1 MSKRNYYLVT
11 YSLTPHDDEEE
22 EIEGAIEGIV
32 EPDNMNSMM
41 EPPSQQAQPTQ
52 QAQPIQQAQ
61 PTQQAQ
67 PEVILTEADFL
78 RAYQEKQQ
86 QEKAGLAS
94 MQPPTNPSS
103 MPLGVPPGNPS
114 FLRDY
119 EDDRNRCIS
128 FILLF
133 ILVMPRGRDDF
144 PNYPKQPLRNS
155 YGNEYRNDMPFMNN
169 RSIHENPVP
178 MNYPLLLY
186 LLLYSIDMLV

>member
-1 MSKRNYYLVT
+1 MSILSYYLVI
-11 YSLTPHDDEEE
+11 YSLTPQDDEEE

-32 EPDNMNSMM
+32 EPENMNSMM
-41 EPPSQQAQPTQ
+41 EPPSQPSQQPAQTSQ
-52 QAQPIQQAQ
+52 QQQQ
-61 PTQQAQ
+61 QQAQ
-67 PEVILTEADFL
+67 PEVILTEADFI

-128 FILLF
+128 YYSSIFTSH
-133 ILVMPRGRDDF
+133 VPRKR
-144 PNYPKQPLRNS
+144 
-155 YGNEYRNDMPFMNN
+155 
-169 RSIHENPVP
+169 
-178 MNYPLLLY
+178 
-186 LLLYSIDMLV
+186 